1 MKKAM
6 DVLALPVRMS
16 KSVDGVVMGLRHG
29 STTHVAEKLCSR
41 SIQVLTSGRVMV
53 LYFSTMVGLNFS
65 HTSSGILGAFERL
78 PTMNVAMF
86 GSGATMMSTRWLTS
100 SEMEFCHII
109 TYVPRGN
116 GTTGQAFSARRP
128 ERETAPGWDAHSGE
142 CPVKMPYKA
151 TVALFGEAV
160 A

>member
-6 DVLALPVRMS
+6 YVLALPVRMS
-16 KSVDGVVMGLRHG
+16 KSVDGVVMGLRHD

-86 GSGATMMSTRWLTS
+86 GS
-100 SEMEFCHII
+100 
-109 TYVPRGN
+109 RGN
-116 GTTGQAFSARRP
+116 NDVHQMANKQRDGVLS
-128 ERETAPGWDAHSGE
+128 HYYL
-142 CPVKMPYKA
+142 CP
-151 TVALFGEAV
+151 
-160 A
+160 